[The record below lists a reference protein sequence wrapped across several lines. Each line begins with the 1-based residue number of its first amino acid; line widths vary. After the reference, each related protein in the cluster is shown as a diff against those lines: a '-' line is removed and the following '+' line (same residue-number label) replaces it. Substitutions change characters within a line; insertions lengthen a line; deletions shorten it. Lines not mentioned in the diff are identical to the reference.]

1 MDCSPSGSSVHGIF
15 QGFIY
20 DIFFI
25 QSSVGGH
32 LGCFHVSHATFIN
45 TEGIAVSKLISAIM
59 ETVAGGQTQ
68 LRLLQSLCLLATREK
83 ANVEV
88 ALSTFVEMAQA
99 EVCWLPGWAGGRHVE
114 AEGRAPR
121 CLLPA
126 CTEGQ
131 RPRPA
136 GHGAGLL
143 PAEAGPQWSLHLAPS
158 FCVSV
163 CDVCGAHVPGSGSG
177 NECVGESE

>member
-1 MDCSPSGSSVHGIF
+1 MRASWAGQASALLLSPSARSFSSRKELEQHGVRTAEKLLQEF
-15 QGFIY
+15 Y
-20 DIFFI
+20 PH
-25 QSSVGGH
+25 SAGGH
-32 LGCFHVSHATFIN
+32 
-45 TEGIAVSKLISAIM
+45 
-59 ETVAGGQTQ
+59 TQ

-126 CTEGQ
+126 
-131 RPRPA
+131 
-136 GHGAGLL
+136 
-143 PAEAGPQWSLHLAPS
+143 
-158 FCVSV
+158 
-163 CDVCGAHVPGSGSG
+163 
-177 NECVGESE
+177 